1 MLHDYLVPPFGL
13 TVGYQ
18 TLTCPESF
26 AGTNFRA
33 REDEVKK
40 KVDAYAT
47 ELLSSYED
55 FESEGVNYLSSTDL
69 CNYS

>member
-1 MLHDYLVPPFGL
+1 MVINNWLHDCYVPPFGL

-18 TLTCPESF
+18 TLACPESF

-33 REDEVKK
+33 MDEEVKK
-40 KVDAYAT
+40 KVDAYAS

-55 FESEGVNYLSSTDL
+55 FETEGVHYLIS
-69 CNYS
+69 

>member
-1 MLHDYLVPPFGL
+1 MLHDYLVPP
-13 TVGYQ
+13 YQ
-18 TLTCPESF
+18 TLACPESF

-33 REDEVKK
+33 MEDEVKK

-47 ELLSSYED
+47 KLLPSYEN
-55 FESEGVNYLSSTDL
+55 FESEGVHYLSSRDL